1 MVYCIRM
8 PDCKRTIARTEHPAG
23 RTKEEGS
30 VTNKVT
36 NTYGYTPSEYARFK
50 EFAWKMLLSFGL
62 TYMFFYNGR
71 QNINLVMTQMAEGL
85 GSTTAA
91 MGVVSSALF
100 WCYAFGQLINGRL
113 GAYFGYKRFMMFG
126 VAASALLNVIISFQQ
141 SIPVIAVLWGLNGF
155 CQSMVWSNGL
165 GVVNKWWPKKERGFA
180 TGLATAFSGAAQVV
194 TYLTILLCMDMNP
207 EWGWR
212 AGFRFPMIPMVLM
225 LAAFALFF
233 KTEPEEIGLKPF
245 EEEDK
250 AAAARDAALEAE
262 IAKKGYLYPYKVL
275 FSEPKVIVFC
285 LISAIAGIGRYGLL
299 TWVPTYF
306 VESMGLSIKD
316 GIFSSI
322 LLPIGQTCAMFVF
335 PLITDKVFKGK
346 REPML
351 ALASIV
357 TFLGMITFP
366 FITSQTPAS
375 IMLFVVGVSAMV
387 TGVVWA
393 VAGDMGGRAF
403 SSTVVGILDWA
414 VYMGAALQASVF
426 GFVKDTFGWPA
437 IFITIGCLYVIM
449 LVLTLAARKM
459 KMTRI

>member
-1 MVYCIRM
+1 MSQ
-8 PDCKRTIARTEHPAG
+8 KTI
-23 RTKEEGS
+23 
-30 VTNKVT
+30 
-36 NTYGYTPSEYARFK
+36 NTYGYTPREYSRFK
-50 EFAWKMLLSFGL
+50 EFAWKMLISFGL
-62 TYMFFYNGR
+62 TYLFFYNGR

-113 GAYFGYKRFMMFG
+113 GAYFGYKKFMMLG
-126 VAASALLNVIISFQQ
+126 VAASAVINIVISFQH
-141 SIPVIAVLWGLNGF
+141 SIPVIAALWGLNGF

-165 GVVNKWWPKKERGFA
+165 GVLNKWWPKKERGFA
-180 TGLATAFSGAAQVV
+180 SGLATAFSGMAQVV
-194 TYLTILLCMDMNP
+194 TYLTILLCMELNP

-212 AGFRFPMIPMVLM
+212 AAFRYPMLPMLLM
-225 LAAFALFF
+225 LIAFAFFF
-233 KTEPEEIGLKPF
+233 KTRPEDIGLKPF
-245 EEEDK
+245 EEDDK
-250 AAAARDAALEAE
+250 AAAARDAALEAD

-285 LISAIAGIGRYGLL
+285 LISAIAGVGRYGLL

-306 VESMGLSIKD
+306 TESMGLSIKA

-322 LLPIGQTCAMFVF
+322 LLPFGQACAMFVF

-351 ALASIV
+351 ALASVV
-357 TFLGMITFP
+357 TFFGMITFP
-366 FITSQTPAS
+366 FIRTQSMAS
-375 IMLFVVGVSAMV
+375 MMLFLVGVSGMV

-403 SSTVVGILDWA
+403 SSTVVGVLDWA

-437 IFITIGCLYVIM
+437 IFITIGCLYILM
-449 LVLTLAARKM
+449 LALTLCARKM
-459 KMTRI
+459 KMRKL